1 MLLALNKITIFTRR
15 ETLIFFKD
23 MLLKELLKTKGVK
36 QNWLASKLGVSEVT
50 MSNWVKEK
58 SNPSQKNLEKLSEI
72 LNIPMKELIN

>member
-1 MLLALNKITIFTRR
+1 
-15 ETLIFFKD
+15 

-58 SNPSQKNLEKLSEI
+58 SNPSHKNLEKLSEI